1 PAPTPFRNLIAH
13 TRLNTSQEAHERFFR
28 DMLADVAEPT
38 LPFGLTEVHRD
49 GSHIEQTRLALPVAL
64 NDRLRTQARTLG
76 VSLASLCHLA
86 WARVLAALSA
96 QRQVVFGTVL
106 FGRMHAGAN
115 ADHALGLYIN
125 SLPVCLNVDATSV
138 IDSVRHT
145 HARLSALLA
154 HEHAPLALAQRC
166 SNVPASTPL
175 FSALLNY
182 RHNAMQR
189 GHAWEG
195 FEVVGFEERTH
206 YPLTLSIDDN
216 GASLTLSAQVAA
228 PVSAERVG
236 AYMQQALD
244 SLVEALESAP
254 AMPVDQ
260 LDILPH
266 DERAMLIETFNDTTR
281 PFSEHRCIHQLFE
294 DQVRRTPDAVALVFA
309 DTSLTYSALNARANR
324 LAHRLISLGVT
335 PDTPVA
341 LCVERSVEMV
351 ISLLAILKSGG
362 AYVPLDP
369 DYPRAR
375 LSNILHDAAPLLLIA
390 DAAGRNALGDTS
402 SHTRLD
408 PRTPLALSTDDPRIP
423 ELTSRNLAYVIYT
436 SGSTGAPKG
445 ALNEH
450 RALVNRLSWMQRAYR
465 LKGDDAVLQ
474 KTPFGFD
481 VSVWEFF
488 WTLLNGATLVMAP
501 PGAQRDPIRIAELVC
516 KHRIT
521 VAHFVPSMLASFVQ
535 TAEAAQCTTLRRLI
549 TSGEAL
555 SAPLIGQLQ
564 QTLPDVCLA
573 NLYGPTEAAIDVTA
587 WDCPQSFNDAV
598 VPIGRPIDN
607 TSIYLLDAARRPVP
621 MGATGEIYIGGAG
634 VARGYL
640 NRPELTAERFLADPY
655 SDETDA
661 RMYRTGDLAR
671 YLPDGN
677 IAFLGRNDHQVKIRG
692 FRIECGEIEAALA
705 SHDAVR
711 EAVVIAREERLV
723 AYVTTK
729 VDVIAATLRMYLA
742 ARLPDYMVPAAFV
755 IIDSLPLTP
764 NGKLD
769 RNALPAPAGD
779 AFVQRDYAAP
789 QGDTETT
796 LAALWSE
803 LLGIGRIGR
812 HDHFFELG
820 GHSLMAVTLI
830 ARLKQ
835 AGLCADVRTLFDT
848 PVLSDLAAKLDK
860 KEHTNEV
867 VVPENLITAQTR
879 TLTPQMLPLI
889 DLNDDDIAR
898 IIERVPGGLANVQDI
913 YALSPLQEGMLFHYL
928 LDTQGDPYFMI
939 ARLAFDDRSV
949 LDAYLDAVRQAIRRH
964 DILRTAFIWEGLST
978 PAQVVW
984 RDAPLSVK
992 EVELTVT
999 DEPAIEQL
1007 ARHFDA
1013 RTERLD
1019 LTRAPLLRFV
1029 VAREPGTGRWLALQL
1044 LHHLIDDATSLRL
1057 LFAEIHAFMADRGHT
1072 LPAPMPFRNLVAQAR
1087 LGISQEEHER
1097 FFRDMLAG
1105 VTEPTLPFG
1114 LTEVRHDGRLTAE
1127 ADSRLPD
1134 ALQAR
1139 LRTQARRRGVSL
1151 ASLCHLAWAR
1161 VLAAASG
1168 QQQVVFGTV
1177 LFGRMHAGAGAD
1189 HALGL
1194 FVNSLPVCLNID
1206 ASSVGDSVRDTHARL
1221 SALLA
1226 HEHAPL
1232 TLAQRASTLPAATPL
1247 FSALLNCR
1255 NNAALATDPQQRP
1268 ESWRG
1273 VQILDFEERT
1283 NYPLTLSIDDD
1294 GNSLALNAQVVAP
1307 IAPERVCG
1315 YMQQAL
1321 ESLVQALE
1329 SAPDTPVGKLDILPR
1344 DEHILLLERFNDT
1357 AASIADHRCIH
1368 QFFEAQAA
1376 RNPDATA
1383 VVLDDTSLTYAALNA
1398 RANRLAHRL
1407 IRLGVTPD
1415 TRVALCMDRSIELMI
1430 ALLAI
1435 LKAGGAYVPLDPAY
1449 PGDRLAFILNDAAP
1463 ALLITDAAGRA
1474 ALGDTGALPVID
1486 PYATSD
1492 EPAHDP
1498 LIDGLISQHLAY
1510 IIYTSGSTG
1519 TPKGVMVEHRQVV
1532 RLLDS
1537 TRDTFGFDDRD
1548 VWCLFHSFAFD
1559 FSVWEIWGAW
1569 RFGGKLVIVP
1579 RDIARSAPD
1588 FMRLAGRH
1596 GVTVLNQTPSAFK
1609 ALIDADAHGQRD
1621 DLASLR
1627 YVIFGGEA
1635 LEPSMLRAWYE
1646 RHAERAPQL
1655 VNMYGITETTVH
1667 VTCRMLGLADCD
1679 RSGSPIGK
1687 RIADLKLYL
1696 LDAEGQPVPL
1706 GASGELYVGGAGVAR
1721 GYLNRPE
1728 LTAARFLDDRFS
1740 NEPGARMYRTGDLAR
1755 YTPDGD
1761 LEFLGRNDHQVKIRG
1776 FRIEC
1781 GEIEAAL
1788 QRLPQV
1794 AQAAV
1799 IAREDTPGNRQLVAY
1814 VVPSEGQPARDVSNE
1829 STCVNEWQHI
1839 YDALYRDDDATAFG
1853 DDFRGWASSYTQQP
1867 IALDDMR
1874 SWRKATVDRIRALA
1888 PRRVLEI
1895 GVGSG
1900 LILSQLAPFCET
1912 YHATD
1917 LSAETV
1923 RKLRRQLQTQPEWAA
1938 RVQLRAQPAHDFSG
1952 LPAGYF
1958 DTVILNSVIQYF
1970 PTTAYLL
1977 DVVEQ
1982 ALKLLVPGGA
1992 LFIGD
1997 IRNLDLLRCFIGV
2010 TELCKSP
2017 RLGCDELRRHIESSI
2032 AADKELLLAPEFF
2045 ARLPQHLP
2053 DIGAVDIQVKR
2064 GDYSNE
2070 LSRYRYDVVLHK
2082 SPVSD
2087 VRDLREVRAVEWRD
2101 IGNMQRL
2108 RAVLRDEKADA
2119 LRVTCMP
2126 DARLLPDLL
2135 AWQALQGGDEPASV
2149 HDAHANWQW
2158 PGDIPRIGQLE
2169 ALAAEAGRDLGITW
2183 GALQGTLDI
2192 VFWNA
2197 SSHANH

>member
-1 PAPTPFRNLIAH
+1 MSDLLTSGEAATTGDQPEWICATRDRRSHDEGWAPEET
-13 TRLNTSQEAHERFFR
+13 
-28 DMLADVAEPT
+28 
-38 LPFGLTEVHRD
+38 
-49 GSHIEQTRLALPVAL
+49 L
-64 NDRLRTQARTLG
+64 NDT
-76 VSLASLCHLA
+76 
-86 WARVLAALSA
+86 
-96 QRQVVFGTVL
+96 
-106 FGRMHAGAN
+106 
-115 ADHALGLYIN
+115 
-125 SLPVCLNVDATSV
+125 
-138 IDSVRHT
+138 
-145 HARLSALLA
+145 
-154 HEHAPLALAQRC
+154 
-166 SNVPASTPL
+166 
-175 FSALLNY
+175 
-182 RHNAMQR
+182 
-189 GHAWEG
+189 
-195 FEVVGFEERTH
+195 
-206 YPLTLSIDDN
+206 
-216 GASLTLSAQVAA
+216 
-228 PVSAERVG
+228 
-236 AYMQQALD
+236 
-244 SLVEALESAP
+244 
-254 AMPVDQ
+254 AMPF
-260 LDILPH
+260 
-266 DERAMLIETFNDTTR
+266 A
-281 PFSEHRCIHQLFE
+281 EHRCMHRLFE
-294 DQVRRTPDAVALVFA
+294 EQAVRNPDALAAVWEN
-309 DTSLTYSALNARANR
+309 TSLTYGTLNARANQ
-324 LAHRLISLGVT
+324 LAHRMIGLGVT
-335 PDTPVA
+335 PDAPVV
-341 LCVERSVEMV
+341 LCVDRGLDMLISV
-351 ISLLAILKSGG
+351 LAILKAGG

-369 DYPRAR
+369 AYPRER
-375 LSNILHDAAPLLLIA
+375 LAHVLKDVAPLLIVA
-390 DAAGRNALGDTS
+390 DDAGRAALGDTG
-402 SHTRLD
+402 TLAVID
-408 PRTPLALSTDDPRIP
+408 PCAPLAA
-423 ELTSRNLAYVIYT
+423 LTHNPSVCGLHSRHLAYIIYT
-436 SGSTGAPKG
+436 SGSTGTPKG
-445 ALNEH
+445 VMIEH
-450 RALVNRLSWMQRAYR
+450 R
-465 LKGDDAVLQ
+465 GAVSLAKAQ
-474 KTPFGFD
+474 IGLFVTSASSRIAQFASVGFD
-481 VSVWEFF
+481 ASVWEMLMAF
-488 WTLLNGATLVMAP
+488 GAGAALILVP
-501 PGAQRDPIRIAELVC
+501 DSV
-516 KHRIT
+516 
-521 VAHFVPSMLASFVQ
+521 
-535 TAEAAQCTTLRRLI
+535 RR
-549 TSGEAL
+549 SGEAL
-555 SAPLIGQLQ
+555 AEYFSRHDVTHATLPPALIG
-564 QTLPDVCLA
+564 TLPPDALSGLRTLVLA
-573 NLYGPTEAAIDVTA
+573 GETPSPSLMSVAGPQTAVFNAYGPTEGTVCATTWRWPTNFDDAI
-587 WDCPQSFNDAV
+587 

-607 TSIYLLDAARRPVP
+607 TRIYLLDAAGRPVP
-621 MGATGEIYIGGAG
+621 MGAIGEIYIGGAG

-640 NRPELTAERFLADPY
+640 NRPELTAERFLADPF
-655 SDETDA
+655 SNEPDA

-671 YLPDGN
+671 YLPDGDLV
-677 IAFLGRNDHQVKIRG
+677 FLGRNDHQVKIRG

-705 SHDAVR
+705 SHEAVR

-723 AYVTTK
+723 AYVSMLDERKADTA
-729 VDVIAATLRMYLA
+729 DLRAYLV

-755 IIDSLPLTP
+755 VIDTLPLTP

-769 RNALPAPAGD
+769 RHALPAPGDD

-803 LLGIGRIGR
+803 LLGIDRIGR

-820 GHSLMAVTLI
+820 GHSLMAVALI

-835 AGLCADVRTLFDT
+835 AGLPTDVRTLFDT
-848 PVLSDLAAKLDK
+848 PVLSDLAARLDR
-860 KEHTNEV
+860 KEQTNEV

-889 DLNDDDIAR
+889 DLNEDDIAR
-898 IIERVPGGLANVQDI
+898 IIERVPGGLANIQDV

-928 LDTQGDPYFMI
+928 LDTQGNPYFMI
-939 ARLAFDDRSV
+939 ARLAFDDRGV
-949 LDAYLDAVRQAIRRH
+949 LDAYLDAVGQAIQRH

-984 RDAPLSVK
+984 RDAPLSVT
-992 EVELTVT
+992 EVELAVT

-1019 LTRAPLLRFV
+1019 LTQAPLLRFI
-1029 VAREPGTGRWLALQL
+1029 VAREPATGRWLALQL

-1057 LFAEIHAFMADRGHT
+1057 LFAEIHALMADRGRT

-1087 LGISQEEHER
+1087 LGVSQEEHER

-1127 ADSRLPD
+1127 ADWRLPD
-1134 ALQAR
+1134 ALQTR

-1189 HALGL
+1189 NALGL
-1194 FVNSLPVCLNID
+1194 FINSLPVCLHVD
-1206 ASSVGDSVRDTHARL
+1206 ATSVGDSVRETHARL

-1232 TLAQRASTLPAATPL
+1232 TLAQRASALPPATPL

-1255 NNAALATDPQQRP
+1255 NNAALATDPLQRP
-1268 ESWRG
+1268 ESWQG
-1273 VQILDFEERT
+1273 VQILEFEERT

-1294 GNSLALNAQVVAP
+1294 GKSLALNAQVVAP

-1329 SAPDTPVGKLDILPR
+1329 GAPDTPVSKLDILPR
-1344 DEHILLLERFNDT
+1344 DERILLLERFNDT
-1357 AASIADHRCIH
+1357 PASIADHRCIH

-1376 RNPDATA
+1376 SNPGAIA
-1383 VVLDDTSLTYAALNA
+1383 VVLDDASLTYAALNK

-1430 ALLAI
+1430 SLLAI

-1463 ALLITDAAGRA
+1463 ALLIADAVGRA
-1474 ALGDTGALPVID
+1474 ALGDTGTLAVID
-1486 PYATSD
+1486 AHASSD

-1498 LIDGLISQHLAY
+1498 LIDGLTSQHLAY

-1537 TRDTFGFDDRD
+1537 TRNTFGFDDRD

-1559 FSVWEIWGAW
+1559 FSVWEIWGAL

-1588 FMRLAGRH
+1588 FMRLVGRH
-1596 GVTVLNQTPSAFK
+1596 GITVLNQTPSAFK
-1609 ALIDADAHGQRD
+1609 ALINADVHSERD

-1635 LEPSMLRAWYE
+1635 LEPSMLRAWYD

-1667 VTCRMLGLADCD
+1667 VTWRMLGLADCD

-1687 RIADLKLYL
+1687 RITDLKLYL

-1728 LTAARFLDDRFS
+1728 LTAARFLDDRFC

-1755 YTPDGD
+1755 YTPDGE

-1788 QRLPQV
+1788 QSLPQV

-1799 IAREDTPGNRQLVAY
+1799 IAREDTPGNRKLVAY
-1814 VVPSEGQPARDVSNE
+1814 VVPSEGQPLRDASKE
-1829 STCVNEWQHI
+1829 STCLDEWQHI

-1853 DDFRGWASSYTQQP
+1853 DDFRGWASSYTQEP

-1900 LILSQLAPFCET
+1900 LILSQLAPLCET

-1923 RKLRRQLQTQPEWAA
+1923 RKLRRQLRTQPEWAA
-1938 RVQLRAQPAHDFSG
+1938 RVQLSAQPAHDFSG
-1952 LPAGYF
+1952 LRAGCF

-1982 ALKLLVPGGA
+1982 ALTLLVPGGA

-2017 RLGCDELRRHIESSI
+2017 RLGSDELRRRIESSI

-2082 SPVSD
+2082 SPVCD

-2101 IGNMQRL
+2101 IGNVQRL
-2108 RAVLRDEKADA
+2108 RNALRETKADA
-2119 LRVTCMP
+2119 LRVTCVP

-2135 AWQALQGGDEPASV
+2135 AWQALQSGDEPALV

-2158 PGDIPRIGQLE
+2158 PGDVPRIGQLE
-2169 ALAAEAGRDLGITW
+2169 SLAANARCDLGITW